1 MIPSVK
7 LYMLSIM
14 KGERRGFFAFIVKS
28 VMRVFSWFY
37 ALAIGIVDW
46 AYRSGLRRVHKIDAP
61 VVSVGNI
68 TLGGT
73 GKTPFTIFLAR
84 YFSETGKK
92 PAVLIR
98 GYGDDE
104 RKMLRDELPDVPV
117 FAGQDRVRNALTAL
131 KDKRDIII
139 LDDGFQHR
147 RIDRDL
153 NIVMLDS
160 ESLSGGELLFPR
172 GTLREPLA
180 SLKRSD
186 VLVLSKI
193 DKVDEER
200 KKEVLRKLKDIVPD
214 KLVVTA
220 RHKIVYLNDVT
231 GAVYS
236 VEGLTGQNV
245 CLVSGI
251 ADPDYFAHCVGQLG
265 AVIASRYDYVDHY
278 DYRQKDIDRIT
289 ADVRSKKLE
298 RVITTKKD
306 YVKMRR
312 LDLSR
317 LEDKL
322 FIMDMEMDIV
332 EGKEDLIG
340 RLNSVISGK
349 SAQ

>member
-1 MIPSVK
+1 MISSIK

-14 KGERRGFFAFIVKS
+14 KGKRKGFFALIVKG
-28 VMRVFSWFY
+28 VMRFFSWFY

-46 AYRSGLRRVHKIDAP
+46 AYRSGLRRIHKVGAP

-84 YFSETGKK
+84 YLSEKGEK

-117 FAGQDRVRNALTAL
+117 FIGQDRVKSAMSALT
-131 KDKRDIII
+131 DKRNVII

-160 ESLSGGELLFPR
+160 ESLLEEGLLFPR

-180 SLKRSD
+180 SLERSD
-186 VLVLSKI
+186 ILVLSKI
-193 DKVDEER
+193 DKVDDEG
-200 KKEVLRKLKDIVPD
+200 KSKILRKLKDIAPD

-220 RHKIVYLNDVT
+220 RHRIAYLNDVT

-236 VEGLTGQNV
+236 VESLAGQNV

-251 ADPDYFAHCVGQLG
+251 ADPDYFAGCVKELG

-278 DYRQKDIDRIT
+278 DYRQRDIDRIT
-289 ADVRSKKLE
+289 ADVWSKKLE

-306 YVKMRR
+306 YVKMQR

-317 LEDKL
+317 LEEKL

-340 RLNSVISGK
+340 RLNSVVSSK
-349 SAQ
+349 RA